1 MQNPE
6 TKPSIA
12 IIGAGKVGLTIGV
25 LAREKGYRI
34 CAVAGR
40 NQQRL
45 EHAASLLGSA
55 PILSIEDAAT
65 TADILFL
72 SVSDDAIEPL
82 CAELAGKKRFK
93 LEQIVVHFSGAL
105 SSEALAPARDA
116 GALVAS
122 THPLQTFSNLDS
134 AMSAM
139 PGTYWFCEGD
149 AAALNVLKQFII
161 EIDGHPRLIPTDK
174 KALYHAASVIACNY
188 LDSLMDIALKVAEE
202 ASLDRSEAWQVLEPL
217 VQATLKNISSSGT
230 VNALTGPIARGDC
243 KTVERHIEALSATDV
258 EVADLYKM
266 LGLWT
271 AKISARKGLPPE
283 QINALKQVLTRP

>member
-1 MQNPE
+1 MQSSE

-25 LAREKGYRI
+25 LARKKGYRI
-34 CAVAGR
+34 RAVAGR

-45 EHAASLLGSA
+45 EHAASLLGSV
-55 PILSIEDAAT
+55 PILSIEDAAA

-82 CAELAGKKRFK
+82 CAELAGKKRFRRD
-93 LEQIVVHFSGAL
+93 QIVVHFSGAL
-105 SSEALAPARDA
+105 SSEALAPAREA

-122 THPLQTFSNLDS
+122 THPLQTFSSLDS

-149 AAALNVLKQFII
+149 AAALNVLKHFIV
-161 EIDGHPRLIPTDK
+161 EIDGQPRLIPTNK
-174 KALYHAASVIACNY
+174 KVLYHAASVIACNY
-188 LDSLMDIALKVAEE
+188 LDALMDIALKVAEE
-202 ASLDRSEAWQVLEPL
+202 ASLDRSVAWQVLEPL

-243 KTVERHIEALSATDV
+243 KTVERHVEALSATDA
-258 EVADLYKM
+258 EVAALYNL

-271 AKISARKGLPPE
+271 VKISAQKGLPSE
-283 QINALKQVLTRP
+283 QSNALKQILTRP